1 MYNEPITMKKLFYLI
16 LILLAVPAF
25 GQEEEQPT
33 EDRPVRSP
41 FETGTLIEN
50 QTIVTPMKGS
60 LEMLIHHRF
69 GTFTNGIE
77 DLYGIYAPSNIRLG
91 INYGITDRLMAG
103 FGTEKD
109 GKLQELQYK
118 YQILRQT
125 RSGKVPVGLTFFG
138 NMSLDARDKKNFGP
152 DENYRFIHRLSYFS
166 QLIVARKFT
175 DWLSLQV
182 APSFIYYNAVEES
195 VGHIHYG
202 VMGGGR
208 AKFTPSMSF
217 LFEYSHLLSDNNKVD
232 VKPNVGLGLEI
243 STATHAF
250 QVFATQ
256 YRQIVNQYS
265 MVYNTNGFDTD
276 GILIGFNITVR
287 L

>member
-1 MYNEPITMKKLFYLI
+1 MKKFFYLMFI
-16 LILLAVPAF
+16 FLAVPAF
-25 GQEEEQPT
+25 GQDEEQPT

-125 RSGKVPVGLTFFG
+125 RSGSVPVGLTFFG

-175 DWLSLQV
+175 EWLSLQV

-195 VGHIHYG
+195 IGHIHYG
-202 VMGGGR
+202 IMGGGR
-208 AKFTPSMSF
+208 ARFTSSMSF
-217 LFEYSHLLSDNNKVD
+217 LFEYSHLLSENEKLD

-265 MVYNTNGFDTD
+265 MVYNTNAFDSD

>member
-1 MYNEPITMKKLFYLI
+1 MKKIFYLLCA
-16 LILLAVPAF
+16 LISLPVF
-25 GQEEEQPT
+25 SQDEEQPA

-41 FETGTLIEN
+41 FETGTLVET

-60 LEMLIHHRF
+60 LEMVIHHRF
-69 GTFTNGIE
+69 GTFTNGME

-91 INYGITDRLMAG
+91 VNYGITDRLMAG

-109 GKLQELQYK
+109 GKLQEFQYK
-118 YQILRQT
+118 YQILQQT
-125 RSGKVPVGLTFFG
+125 RSGSMPVGLTFFG
-138 NMSLDARDKKNFGP
+138 NATLDARDKENFGP
-152 DENYRFIHRLSYFS
+152 SESYRFIHRLSYFS

-175 DWLSLQV
+175 DWLSVQV
-182 APSFIYYNAVEES
+182 APSFIYFNNVQE
-195 VGHIHYG
+195 GTGNIHYG

-208 AKFTPSMSF
+208 AKFTSSMSF
-217 LFEYSHLLSDNNKVD
+217 VFEYSQLLSENELVD
-232 VKPNVGLGLEI
+232 VKPNLGLGLEI

-256 YRQIVNQYS
+256 SRQIVNQHA
-265 MVYNTNGFDTD
+265 MVFNSNGFDSD
-276 GILIGFNITVR
+276 GILVGFNITVR